1 LEDELE
7 GLTGD
12 LTEWVEVRV
21 VVLTLIGRKW
31 VKEWRTGRWTQKRK
45 ARNRGPFETLE
56 GTLQQM

>member
-1 LEDELE
+1 
-7 GLTGD
+7 
-12 LTEWVEVRV
+12 V
-21 VVLTLIGRKW
+21 VALTLIGRKW